1 MLMRIPLNRGLSYDD
16 VLLTPKKTS
25 VKSLSDVDTSTEL
38 AGLELSVPVTS
49 AAMDTVTEKEFAI
62 ELARLGGL
70 GVLHRFMSAEDQA
83 GQVREIKQRSIDKEN
98 AATDENRNLIAGAA
112 VGLYDEERAE
122 KLVEAG
128 VDALVMDIAHG
139 HHEELLDKL
148 EYYSKEYSD
157 TVLIAGNVA
166 TAEAAQDLEDAGA
179 DVVKVGI
186 GPGSAC
192 TTREMTG
199 VGVPQF
205 TAVRECSKAVEVDVI
220 ADGGIR
226 KPGDLAKAVMAG
238 ASAGMIGG
246 MFAGTDEA
254 PGKLVQE
261 EGESYKEFR
270 GMSSREAAERRA
282 EKEDRELK
290 LSEKVSEGDADKVDY
305 KGKLEDTVVQL
316 KGGLSSSISYCGA
329 HNVSNARNN
338 AEFVEITS
346 ATQYRNGS
354 HMKSL

>member
-1 MLMRIPLNRGLSYDD
+1 MRIPLNRGLSYDD

-25 VKSLSDVDTSTEL
+25 VKSLSDVNTSTEL
-38 AGLELSVPVTS
+38 AGLELSIPVTS

-70 GVLHRFMSAEDQA
+70 GVLHRFMSANNQA
-83 GQVREIKQRSIDKEN
+83 GQVREIKQSQKCGN
-98 AATDENRNLIAGAA
+98 NAAATDENRNLIAGAA
-112 VGLYDEERAE
+112 IGLYDEERAE
-122 KLVEAG
+122 KLVKAG

-139 HHEELLDKL
+139 HHEELLEKL
-148 EYYSKEYSD
+148 KYYSEKYPD

-166 TAEAAQDLEDAGA
+166 TAEAAKDLEKAGA
-179 DVVKVGI
+179 DVIKVGI

-205 TAVRECSKAVEVDVI
+205 TAVKECAEAVNVDVI

-246 MFAGTDEA
+246 MFAGTKET
-254 PGKLVQE
+254 PGEILE
-261 EGESYKEFR
+261 EDGKKFKKYR
-270 GMSSREAAERRA
+270 GMSSKEAAEKRA
-282 EKEDRELK
+282 AKEDRELK
-290 LSEKVSEGDADKVDY
+290 ISEKVSEGEADKVKY
-305 KGKLEDTVVQL
+305 KGALKDILVQL
-316 KGGLSSSISYCGA
+316 KGGLRSSVSYCGA
-329 HNVSNARNN
+329 HNIEDARNN
-338 AEFVEITS
+338 SEFVEITS
-346 ATQYRNGS
+346 STHYRNGS
-354 HMKSL
+354 HMDTL